1 MAEKVALVLGGGGTV
16 GAVEVGFIDRLEEL
30 GVKVDFI
37 VGTSVGALNAAHV
50 AFHDGTEHSC
60 LSEIWHDL
68 RHERVFRRRPWQAL
82 WQLWRTRTGLFE
94 NRLVGQLLLD
104 HLDVDDFANSRI
116 PLHVTATNICSGE
129 RVIFSEGSI
138 VDAVRASTAIP
149 GLFAPVEIK
158 GEHYVDGGVSAGV
171 DVKAAVELGATTII
185 AIDLR
190 SAIIDTCPTNIMDVL
205 TRSVEIISHA
215 RSHCNLEHADYDAK
229 IIHIQPGLKT
239 EGRWDFKDV
248 DRLLRDSYSMA
259 CEVFDQCWDG
269 KRFEAGHYH
278 LSSDKG

>member
-30 GVKVDFI
+30 GVEIDFI

-50 AFHDGTEHSC
+50 AFHDGSAHSC
-60 LSEIWHDL
+60 LSEIWHGL
-68 RHERVFRRRPWQAL
+68 RDERVFRRRPWKAL
-82 WQLWRTRTGLFE
+82 FRLWRTRTGLFE
-94 NRLVGQLLLD
+94 NRLVAQLLLD
-104 HLDVDDFANSRI
+104 HLAVDDFANARI
-116 PLHVTATNICSGE
+116 PLHITATNICTGE
-129 RVIFSEGSI
+129 REIFSEGSI
-138 VDAVRASTAIP
+138 VEAVRASTAIP
-149 GLFAPVEIK
+149 GLFSPVEIN
-158 GEHYVDGGVSAGV
+158 GEHYVDGAVSSGV

-190 SAIIDTCPTNIMDVL
+190 SAIVEECPTNIIDVL

-215 RSHCNLEHADYDAK
+215 RSNCNLEHADFDAK
-229 IIHIQPGLKT
+229 LIHIRPGLKT
-239 EGRWDFKDV
+239 SGRWDFKDV
-248 DRLLRDSYSMA
+248 DRLLRDSYTMA

-278 LSSDKG
+278 LSAEEE